1 MLVPYQRSFST
12 SLSILSLKSVG
23 SFFVDLLNVVAFTV
37 GGGLVFGP
45 CFVVQ
50 CVVIL
55 FLVMRSSR

>member
-23 SFFVDLLNVVAFTV
+23 SVVVDSLNVVAFTV

-50 CVVIL
+50 S
-55 FLVMRSSR
+55 LVLRSSR